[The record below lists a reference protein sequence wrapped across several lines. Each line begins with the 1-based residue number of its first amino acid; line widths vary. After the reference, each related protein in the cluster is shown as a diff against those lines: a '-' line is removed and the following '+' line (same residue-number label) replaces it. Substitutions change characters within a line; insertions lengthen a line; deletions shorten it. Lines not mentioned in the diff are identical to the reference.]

1 MTSNPTIAVALAL
14 CSVVAYA
21 FSAALQRRETARASE
36 PVETSGGWRFF
47 RALLARR
54 WWWGG
59 IACMVAGAIIHVGA
73 LGFGSITLV
82 QPIGVT
88 TLILALPLDSWLEK
102 RRISSREWVGAVV
115 LVAGLVG
122 LLTLAAHGPPTR
134 TPPAPVVLG
143 AVAVIMIAAVV
154 LAAAGAK
161 GRPVVRAV
169 IRAAASGLCAG
180 ATSGLVRLI
189 IQLIADDRSWVL
201 VGVVVA
207 AALVLPVASI
217 LLIQTAFRDG
227 GLDAGLATQITADQI
242 AAAAIGIVVLGERYT
257 LGAAGAALA
266 AVFAVVALVGLVVLI
281 RAGPTPEQ
289 RRGLAAPTA
298 APAPPR

>member
-1 MTSNPTIAVALAL
+1 MTSQPTVAVALAL

-21 FSAALQRRETARASE
+21 FSAALQRRETARAAE
-36 PVETSGGWRFF
+36 PDDAAGGWGFF
-47 RALLARR
+47 RALLRRR

-59 IACMVAGAIIHVGA
+59 VACMVAGAIIHVGA

-102 RRISSREWVGAVV
+102 RRIRTGEWVGAIV

-122 LLTLAAHGPPTR
+122 LLTLAAHGPPSR
-134 TPPAPVVLG
+134 TPAAPVVLG
-143 AVAVIMIAAVV
+143 AVGVVMAVAVV
-154 LAAAGAK
+154 LAAAGAR
-161 GRPVVRAV
+161 GRPIVRAV

-189 IQLIADDRSWVL
+189 IRLIADGRSPALIAV
-201 VGVVVA
+201 VVVA
-207 AALVLPVASI
+207 ALILPVASI
-217 LLIQTAFRDG
+217 LLVQTAFRDG
-227 GLDAGLATQITADQI
+227 GLDAGLSTQITADQI

-257 LGAAGAALA
+257 LGAAGAVLA
-266 AVFAVVALVGLVVLI
+266 TVCAVVALAGLVTLI
-281 RAGPTPEQ
+281 RAGPTPEE
-289 RRGLAAPTA
+289 RRPEPATA